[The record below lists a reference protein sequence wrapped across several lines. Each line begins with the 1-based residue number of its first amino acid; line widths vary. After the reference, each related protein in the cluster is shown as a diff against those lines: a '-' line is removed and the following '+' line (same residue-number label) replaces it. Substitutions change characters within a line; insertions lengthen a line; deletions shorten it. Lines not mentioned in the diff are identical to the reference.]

1 MVNISSTITYC
12 ILDLDPVVNK
22 HLYHFSYYNFLW
34 KDDLHGNFKEFITA
48 DPGMFAIKREVE
60 RFLFI
65 EKKVLSIPR
74 VLPVGPICLQTDPIK
89 DALHGFAMAW
99 KTQFASILHEEAK
112 VIKDSPVMPHEIFHF
127 ACFYLIEMVHLL
139 GIQVSFKGFP
149 FVLPK
154 IAAFSNVV
162 TALIRLGITCDLAA
176 RI

>member
-1 MVNISSTITYC
+1 M
-12 ILDLDPVVNK
+12 VNK

-112 VIKDSPVMPHEIFHF
+112 VIKDSPFMQNETFRF

-139 GIQVSFKGFP
+139 VVQISFKGFS
-149 FVLPK
+149 FVYPK
-154 IAAFSNVV
+154 LQHFQILS
-162 TALIRLGITCDLAA
+162 LH
-176 RI
+176 